1 MNEQLIKSTSSEFPP
16 YVEFKDLPDTTTPV
30 DATNLNALQSLM
42 RQDIQDNQSIPTGGV
57 TGQVLGKA
65 SNTDYDVE
73 WIYQA
78 GTNYDSLPVG
88 AILPYGSLT
97 PPTGYLVC
105 DGSAVSRTEYA
116 NLFSVIGTS
125 FGEGDG
131 TTTFNLPN
139 IDGRGIVGFSSSDD
153 DFNTIGKTG
162 GSKTHTQTVDE
173 LARHGHSRSVAHGA
187 GVQAVTI
194 ASGNTTDAGDVA
206 DFDAIKDTG
215 NSQPMDIMNPYIV
228 ACYIIKA
235 YGTAILTGNIVDS
248 LDGNSTTLAPS
259 QRVVKETIGDLEQ
272 LNTTDKSSLV
282 NSINEVSYNLV
293 TNGSAVKT
301 GRKIDGKDEY
311 VKRYKINIVTGTI
324 NGNVALGFNL
334 ASVTVSEMKGYIVYN
349 NGNIYNLD
357 TNNYRYPDDYTYMY
371 LNSQESD
378 IRIFCATPEH
388 YTHAVIDVYY
398 TYN

>member
-42 RQDIQDNQSIPTGGV
+42 RQDIQDNQSVPIGGV

-116 NLFSVIGTS
+116 GLFSVIGTS

-139 IDGRGIVGFSSSDD
+139 IDGRGIVGFSSSDN

-173 LARHGHSRSVAHGA
+173 LASHKHTFSSNWGRDKGSSGFGA
-187 GVQAVTI
+187 SI
-194 ASGNTTDAGDVA
+194 IENTGYVFESSSLNNHINNAGD
-206 DFDAIKDTG
+206 
-215 NSQPMDIMNPYIV
+215 SQPMDIMNPYIV

-248 LDGNSTTLAPS
+248 LDDNSTTLAPS
-259 QRVVKETIGDLEQ
+259 QNAV
-272 LNTTDKSSLV
+272 NTAINSLT
-282 NSINEVSYNLV
+282 YNLV
-293 TNGSAVKT
+293 TDGEPVKV
-301 GRKIDGKDEY
+301 GRLVDGKEEY
-311 VKRYKINIVTGTI
+311 CKRVNFGSLPNNTVKNVSTGLSSSAKITRFDGICSDGKPLNYIDAVTSSNSISCRVTSSNITVITWGNLSNVT
-324 NGNVALGFNL
+324 
-334 ASVTVSEMKGYIVYN
+334 
-349 NGNIYNLD
+349 
-357 TNNYRYPDDYTYMY
+357 
-371 LNSQESD
+371 
-378 IRIFCATPEH
+378 
-388 YTHAVIDVYY
+388 AVVDVYY
-398 TYN
+398 TND

>member
-153 DFNTIGKTG
+153 DFNALGKTG

-259 QRVVKETIGDLEQ
+259 QNAVSNAI
-272 LNTTDKSSLV
+272 SSI
-282 NSINEVSYNLV
+282 SEVV
-293 TNGSAVKT
+293 TNDKGTAIKYSNGQMICHGKFVGTSETLVGYFEQFQRTTENIKVTFPVQFVTEPVINITPFYNTYIFSVMINTIDTTNFGFT
-301 GRKIDGKDEY
+301 GLKANNVPSSNTDIAFEY
-311 VKRYKINIVTGTI
+311 VAIGTW
-324 NGNVALGFNL
+324 
-334 ASVTVSEMKGYIVYN
+334 K
-349 NGNIYNLD
+349 
-357 TNNYRYPDDYTYMY
+357 
-371 LNSQESD
+371 
-378 IRIFCATPEH
+378 
-388 YTHAVIDVYY
+388 
-398 TYN
+398 